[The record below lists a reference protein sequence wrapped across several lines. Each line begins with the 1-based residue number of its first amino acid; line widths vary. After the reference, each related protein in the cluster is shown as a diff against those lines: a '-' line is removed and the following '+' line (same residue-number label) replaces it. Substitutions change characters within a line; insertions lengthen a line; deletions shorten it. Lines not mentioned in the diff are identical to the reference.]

1 MDKWPDNVPGKI
13 YVDETCIDCMACQE
27 AAPNFFKRN
36 DEHGY
41 SFVYKQ
47 PESEA
52 DLENC
57 NEALEACPVGAIGD
71 NNAD

>member
-1 MDKWPDNVPGKI
+1 MDKWPDNVPGKF
-13 YVDETCIDCMACQE
+13 YVDETCIDCDACRE

-36 DEHGY
+36 EDHGY
-41 SFVYKQ
+41 SFVSRQ
-47 PESEA
+47 PKSEA

-57 NEALEACPVGAIGD
+57 NEALDACPVGAIGD